1 MNIELIILAA
11 VAVFVIS
18 RLYTVLGQRTGA
30 EPRPRRM
37 PSQPQPVPL
46 GDDDPSADTEEGE
59 RGRIRPA
66 FTGPGA
72 AGLEAIAAADPDFL
86 PDTFVRG
93 ARKAYEMIVNAFAD
107 GDRATLK
114 PLLDSDVYAAYDA
127 AITAREGAPGEP
139 LRLVRLK
146 SGRITDASLDGA
158 KVARVS
164 VAFEA
169 DLSDGENL
177 RRAKEIWT
185 FKRSVA
191 GNDPNWLLDEVE
203 TID

>member
-30 EPRPRRM
+30 EPRARRM
-37 PSQPQPVPL
+37 PAPSVPV
-46 GDDDPSADTEEGE
+46 GEDPTQTAEDAE
-59 RGRIRPA
+59 RSRIRPA

-72 AGLEAIAAADPDFL
+72 AGLEAIAATDPEFL
-86 PDTFVRG
+86 PDAFVRG
-93 ARKAYEMIVNAFAD
+93 ARKAYEMIVSAYAD
-107 GDRATLK
+107 GDRASLR
-114 PLLDSDVYAAYDA
+114 PLLDSDVYEAYDT
-127 AITAREGAPGEP
+127 AISAREGDPVEP

-146 SGRITDASLDGA
+146 SARITDASLGEDQ
-158 KVARVS
+158 VARVW

-169 DLSDGENL
+169 ELSDGETM

-185 FKRSVA
+185 FKRLVTGS
-191 GNDPNWLLDEVE
+191 DPNWLLDEVE

>member
-18 RLYTVLGQRTGA
+18 RLYTVLGQRTGS
-30 EPRPRRM
+30 EPRARRM
-37 PSQPQPVPL
+37 PTQPQPAPA
-46 GDDDPSADTEEGE
+46 GEAAAHDEEEAE
-59 RGRIRPA
+59 RTQIRPA

-72 AGLEAIAAADPDFL
+72 AGLEAIAAADADFL

-93 ARKAYEMIVNAFAD
+93 ARKAYEMIVNAYAD
-107 GDRATLK
+107 GDRNTLK
-114 PLLDSDVYAAYDA
+114 PLLDGDVYAAYDA
-127 AITAREGAPGEP
+127 AISAREGAPGEP

-146 SGRITDASLDGA
+146 SARITDASLDGA
-158 KVARVS
+158 KVARVA

-185 FKRSVA
+185 FKRFVA
-191 GNDPNWLLDEVE
+191 GADPNWLLDEVE